1 MIDPTGPKPGRN
13 RHPDSK
19 EPHFEQDDSRTEQ
32 PMYANE
38 PEEPE
43 TGEASSRNPGA
54 GSGGWDL
61 PAAARPGQSW
71 PGRQGG
77 TADASGRE
85 GQGNQGGQVGQGSAG
100 RQWSGSRG
108 PDAHGAESR
117 PDSRSTGGVGTGAP
131 AGQGGSW
138 QGGAAQ
144 GQPGS
149 APGDRQRGQW
159 PDDDGPAPGGASG
172 QQGQAAEVSAAVT
185 AELAGLKAA
194 LEAAEA
200 KAKEAEEQYLRALA
214 EMENVRRRAQDDVS
228 KAHKFAI
235 ESFAEGMLPV
245 RDSLEM
251 ALTVEVPSVESLRE
265 GVEATLRQ
273 LTQAFERNRLML
285 IDPLHQKF
293 DPHLHQAIAMVPS
306 KDVAPNHVVSV
317 LQKGYMINDRIL
329 RPALVTVSQSA

>member
-1 MIDPTGPKPGRN
+1 
-13 RHPDSK
+13 
-19 EPHFEQDDSRTEQ
+19 
-32 PMYANE
+32 MYANE
-38 PEEPE
+38 PDEPE
-43 TGEASSRNPGA
+43 SGGAGSGNPGA
-54 GSGGWDL
+54 GFGGWDL
-61 PAAARPGQSW
+61 PAAARPGPAW
-71 PGRQGG
+71 RGGPGG
-77 TADASGRE
+77 TPHASGRE
-85 GQGNQGGQVGQGSAG
+85 DQGDQGGQGTTAGQWPDGTAPDDQGAG
-100 RQWSGSRG
+100 R
-108 PDAHGAESR
+108 R
-117 PDSRSTGGVGTGAP
+117 PDHRGAGGAATGMP

-138 QGGAAQ
+138 RGQAGGASEDWRRAQ
-144 GQPGS
+144 RPQVSGS
-149 APGDRQRGQW
+149 G
-159 PDDDGPAPGGASG
+159 PGGASG
-172 QQGQAAEVSAAVT
+172 QPDQGGEVA
-185 AELAGLKAA
+185 AELAGLKAS

-235 ESFAEGMLPV
+235 ESFAESVLPV

-306 KDVAPNHVVSV
+306 KEVAPNHVVSV